1 MLKTYKYRLYPSPSQ
16 KRHLWQI
23 LACARHFDNMRVE
36 ERKWAWQL
44 EERSVSKTVQ
54 LRNVKHYKK
63 TLPQA
68 QIVHSHILQVVAA
81 DCDKAFQAFFRRIK
95 KGETP
100 GYPRFKGRNRFHSFG
115 FKEYGNGFR
124 MAGRRLKVSGVGRI
138 AVRGHRDIGGFVP
151 CDIKTLRIT
160 HKAGR
165 WYACF
170 SVEMPEPSKLPKTEQ
185 MVGLDVGISALATT
199 SDGDQIENPNYYR
212 QAQAKLR
219 ILQRSLAR
227 KKRGSKNRRK
237 ALLLELLVRVQSQQ
251 EHVANQRRDY
261 LHQLST
267 ELVANY
273 DLIALEDLRIRNMV
287 RNKHLSKSILD
298 SGCEPSVRSIF
309 RQYLTYKAGSAG
321 REVLLV
327 DPAYTSK
334 TCSRC
339 GAIFEGLTLSDRWVE
354 CACGLSLDRDH
365 NAAIHILYRALVVNR
380 SDGSVQHNVEGGSS
394 CVL

>member
-1 MLKTYKYRLYPSPSQ
+1 MIRTYKYRLYPSRSQ
-16 KRHLWQI
+16 ERHLWQI

-54 LRNVKHYKK
+54 LRNVKHYKR
-63 TLPQA
+63 TFPQA
-68 QIVHSHILQVVAA
+68 QIVHSHVLQVVAA
-81 DCDKAFQAFFRRIK
+81 DCDKAFQAFFRRVK
-95 KGETP
+95 NGETP
-100 GYPRFKGRNRFHSFG
+100 GYPRFKGRHRFHSIG
-115 FKEYGNGFR
+115 FKQYGNGFR
-124 MAGRRLKVSGVGRI
+124 LDGRRLKVSGVGRI
-138 AVRGHRDIGGFVP
+138 PVRWHRAIGGFVP

-165 WYACF
+165 WSACF
-170 SVEMPEPSKLPKTEQ
+170 SVEMPEPAQLPKTGQEI
-185 MVGLDVGISALATT
+185 GLDMGISALATT
-199 SDGDQIENPNYYR
+199 SEGERIENPNSYR
-212 QAQAKLR
+212 ESQTKLR

-237 ALLLELLVRVQSQQ
+237 ALLLELLVRVQRQQ

-261 LHQLST
+261 LHKLST
-267 ELVANY
+267 HLVEHD
-273 DLIALEDLRIRNMV
+273 DLIALEDLRVRNRV

-321 REVLLV
+321 REVVLV
-327 DPAYTSK
+327 DPASTSK

-339 GAIFEGLTLSDRWVE
+339 GAIFEGLTLKDRWVE
-354 CACGLSLDRDH
+354 CGCGLSLDRDH
-365 NAAIHILYRALVVNR
+365 NAAINILAKARPLPRQGFIKPDRTGLYSLT
-380 SDGSVQHNVEGGSS
+380 
-394 CVL
+394 